1 MVVLALAVSAADN
14 ACPATAP
21 ATCAPLGVE
30 QVVKR
35 IFLCSKCKQPK
46 KGHVC
51 MWMEG
56 DGLPVATKRK
66 RTADLPTI
74 EPMLEL
80 GRLSTSVLTKQTSAF
95 QVQHQASVAD
105 KKEKKNLFEYLAKNE
120 QEYPVQNKDYLR
132 NYLAMLNDM
141 SEEEV
146 KVLRL
151 LQARVRRFTAE
162 QFELVDDPVLQT

>member
-1 MVVLALAVSAADN
+1 
-14 ACPATAP
+14 
-21 ATCAPLGVE
+21 
-30 QVVKR
+30 
-35 IFLCSKCKQPK
+35 
-46 KGHVC
+46 
-51 MWMEG
+51 MEG

-66 RTADLPTI
+66 RTADSPTI
-74 EPMLEL
+74 DSMLEL

-95 QVQHQASVAD
+95 QTQRQASVAD
-105 KKEKKNLFEYLAKNE
+105 KKEKKNLLEYLAKNE

-132 NYLAMLNDM
+132 KYLAMLNDIG
-141 SEEEV
+141 EDEV